1 MSSSR
6 SGAGSIF
13 AATSDGVR
21 VRVRVTPRASR
32 ESIEGCRAE
41 ADGSPVLVARV
52 TAAPTDGKAN
62 AALIHLLARAWDV
75 PPSRLAVTAGAGD
88 RRKTVLVRGD
98 AAGLLGRLSA
108 WERALADGTT
118 TGDGRHG

>member
-1 MSSSR
+1 MSSSC

-13 AATSDGVR
+13 AATTDGVR
-21 VRVRVTPRASR
+21 ARIRVTPRASR
-32 ESIEGCRAE
+32 EGIDGCRAE

-62 AALIHLLARAWDV
+62 AALIRLLAKAWDV
-75 PPSRLAVTAGAGD
+75 PPSCLAVTAGAGD

-98 AAGLLGRLSA
+98 AAGLLGRLAA
-108 WERALADGTT
+108 WERDLVQGATA
-118 TGDGRHG
+118 GDGRHG